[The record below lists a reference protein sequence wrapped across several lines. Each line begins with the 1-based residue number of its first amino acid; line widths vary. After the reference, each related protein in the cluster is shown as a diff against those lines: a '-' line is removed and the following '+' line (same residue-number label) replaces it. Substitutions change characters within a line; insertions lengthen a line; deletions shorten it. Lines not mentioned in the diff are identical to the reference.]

1 MGKLL
6 KYELRKLF
14 SSKFLY
20 IITAIFTA
28 RAVLQAITLAF
39 IENSSLSTLVNS
51 SLYGFFAL
59 YVLFV
64 GAWIAPTF
72 ISPDYSSGGILPNVV
87 SRGYSRIQVFLA
99 KYISLIVLHVFAFV
113 VSSAIGII
121 VGLPLVRDRSGTVMN
136 SMQLDQLLKMFIAC
150 FATLSL
156 QVLFSV
162 VCRRKSAVFFSI
174 LSTNPFLALIVC
186 FLPFL
191 SPNGRFIP
199 WLSKF
204 IMDWYVPFA
213 YIKLIISNAFEQ
225 IGASSVIKVD
235 FSYLVI
241 SSIIMFALS
250 FGGSIWVVSRK
261 EISK

>member
-14 SSKFLY
+14 SSKLLY
-20 IITAIFTA
+20 IITAIFTT
-28 RAVLQAITLAF
+28 RTVLQAIVLAF
-39 IENSSLSTLVNS
+39 IENSSISMLVNS

-99 KYISLIVLHVFAFV
+99 KYISLIVFHVFAFV

-121 VGLPLVRDRSGTVMN
+121 VGLPLVRDMSGTVMN
-136 SMQLDQLLKMFIAC
+136 SMQLDRLLKMFIAC

-162 VCRRKSAVFFSI
+162 ACRRKSAVFFSI
-174 LSTNPFLALIVC
+174 LSTNPFLALIIY
-186 FLPFL
+186 LIPL
-191 SPNGRFIP
+191 ASPGKFVT
-199 WLSKF
+199 WLSNF
-204 IMDWYVPFA
+204 IQVWYAPFA
-213 YIKLIISNAFEQ
+213 YMKVVIATVIEG
-225 IGASSVIKVD
+225 IGASSVIKID
-235 FSYLVI
+235 FSHIVL
-241 SSIIMFALS
+241 SSIILFALS